1 MSFAYVAAP
10 ATPTV
15 NMAPLMLAFVLGLL
29 LGAVVGAAVYALRNQ
44 RSDPPQL
51 QPAPTPEYAARQGK
65 ELEILRSSVEKLSS
79 QVRDLN
85 EESVVTQSTL
95 VAQVQAVTRAS
106 TRLGDRTDQLVSALR
121 SPNVRGRWGEMQLER
136 VVELGGMKKY
146 CDFDVQATAHVDG
159 HTLRPDMVIRLS
171 GGRNIIVDAKVPF
184 SAYLDALATND
195 PEEKAGYLRRHCHL
209 LRSHVDT
216 LSSKSY
222 VSAFQ
227 PTPEFIVLFIP
238 SDPFL
243 DAALEQEPQLL
254 DHAFAKNIVLAT
266 PATLFALLKT
276 VALGWQQE
284 DMSDKA
290 VEVQRLG
297 AELYARLGKMAEHY
311 NRVGAS
317 LDKAVDAF
325 NATLGSMDSRVMV
338 TARRLR
344 DLDLPAKSSLPP
356 QKLQSVSA
364 RARVIHKTEE
374 PPR

>member
-146 CDFDVQATAHVDG
+146 CDFDAQATAHVDG

-290 VEVQRLG
+290 IEVQRLG